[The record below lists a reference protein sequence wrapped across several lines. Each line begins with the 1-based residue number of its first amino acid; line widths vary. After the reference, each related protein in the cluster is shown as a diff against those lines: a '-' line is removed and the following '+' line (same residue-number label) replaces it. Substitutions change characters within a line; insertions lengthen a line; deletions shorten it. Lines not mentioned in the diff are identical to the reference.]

1 MVEQAGP
8 CRWSAVVEK
17 GGRQMGRDLGTKPKN
32 LNFILKVRCSHLR
45 ILKEQVA
52 CSDLPWRASGAAAE
66 KEWAGEVRLGL
77 RVQGLLQE
85 QEP

>member
-1 MVEQAGP
+1 
-8 CRWSAVVEK
+8 
-17 GGRQMGRDLGTKPKN
+17 MGRDLGTKPKN

-77 RVQGLLQE
+77 RVQGLLQG